1 MLTTTKR
8 TYLARAA
15 ATLLFAVFCTTGAW
29 AADSKIIVWLNDG
42 NKSEVLFTD
51 MPEFSYLDGNVV
63 LKGTSTELAWP
74 IENVQKMT
82 FEVSEPDPDGI
93 QTVQVGQLDLANGGA
108 VYDLSGKLIKTRVK
122 SLSELP
128 KGTYVVKDG
137 NVTVKVV
144 KK

>member
-1 MLTTTKR
+1 MKAKLTLLLLLLTVFSV
-8 TYLARAA
+8 ARAQ
-15 ATLLFAVFCTTGAW
+15 
-29 AADSKIIVWLNDG
+29 DSKIIVWLNDG

>member
-15 ATLLFAVFCTTGAW
+15 AMLLFAVFCTTGAW

>member
-1 MLTTTKR
+1 MKTKVKLLLLLLTVFSV
-8 TYLARAA
+8 ARAQ
-15 ATLLFAVFCTTGAW
+15 
-29 AADSKIIVWLNDG
+29 DSKIIVWLNDG
-42 NKSEVLFTD
+42 NKCEVLFTD

-93 QTVQVGQLDLANGGA
+93 QTIQVGQLDLANGGA

>member
-1 MLTTTKR
+1 
-8 TYLARAA
+8 
-15 ATLLFAVFCTTGAW
+15 
-29 AADSKIIVWLNDG
+29 
-42 NKSEVLFTD
+42 

>member
-1 MLTTTKR
+1 MKTTNKYQWLGAAMTLLLALLSS
-8 TYLARAA
+8 TVARAQE
-15 ATLLFAVFCTTGAW
+15 
-29 AADSKIIVWLNDG
+29 SKIIVWQNDG

>member
-1 MLTTTKR
+1 MKTRNKYQWLGAAMTLLLALLSSTV
-8 TYLARAA
+8 ARAQE
-15 ATLLFAVFCTTGAW
+15 
-29 AADSKIIVWLNDG
+29 SKIIVWLNDG

>member
-1 MLTTTKR
+1 MSITKKHS
-8 TYLARAA
+8 LARAVGVLFLA
-15 ATLLFAVFCTTGAW
+15 VLGTLGVRAENA
-29 AADSKIIVWLNDG
+29 KIIVWLNDG

>member
-1 MLTTTKR
+1 MKTKVKLLLLLLTVFSV
-8 TYLARAA
+8 ARAQ
-15 ATLLFAVFCTTGAW
+15 
-29 AADSKIIVWLNDG
+29 DSKIIVWLNDG

>member
-1 MLTTTKR
+1 MKVKLTLLLLLLTAFSV
-8 TYLARAA
+8 ARAQE
-15 ATLLFAVFCTTGAW
+15 
-29 AADSKIIVWLNDG
+29 SKIIVWLNDG

-93 QTVQVGQLDLANGGA
+93 QTIQVGQLDLANGGA

>member
-1 MLTTTKR
+1 MKTKLPLLLLLLTVFSV
-8 TYLARAA
+8 ARAQE
-15 ATLLFAVFCTTGAW
+15 
-29 AADSKIIVWLNDG
+29 SKIIVWLNDG

>member
-1 MLTTTKR
+1 MKTTNKYQWLGAAMTLLLALLSS
-8 TYLARAA
+8 TVARAQE
-15 ATLLFAVFCTTGAW
+15 
-29 AADSKIIVWLNDG
+29 SKIIVWLNDG

>member
-1 MLTTTKR
+1 MKAKLTLLLLLLTAFSV
-8 TYLARAA
+8 ARAQE
-15 ATLLFAVFCTTGAW
+15 
-29 AADSKIIVWLNDG
+29 SKIIVWLNDG

>member
-1 MLTTTKR
+1 MKVKLTLLLLLLTAFSV
-8 TYLARAA
+8 ARAQE
-15 ATLLFAVFCTTGAW
+15 
-29 AADSKIIVWLNDG
+29 SKIIVWLNDG

-93 QTVQVGQLDLANGGA
+93 QTVQAGQLDLANGGA

>member
-1 MLTTTKR
+1 MKTKVKLLLLLLTVFSV
-8 TYLARAA
+8 ARAQ
-15 ATLLFAVFCTTGAW
+15 
-29 AADSKIIVWLNDG
+29 DSKIIVWLNDG

-108 VYDLSGKLIKTRVK
+108 VYDLSGRKVHDSFGKK
-122 SLSELP
+122 NNGQPFPFNELK
-128 KGTYVVKDG
+128 KGIYIING
-137 NVTVKVV
+137 RKVRIR
-144 KK
+144 